1 MSQQDRYLIVLSLIS
16 GRNFADKS
24 PGSLVVEAKLDGEV
38 LVTDP
43 VAHTHSPQ
51 FDQELAWE
59 VDRQTLKQH
68 RLHRSSIKLQL
79 FSVEGGGSSKLAR
92 EPLGYVVLDVR
103 SASER
108 QVYKWFQVLS
118 SRCRPSPEVY
128 CGLYI
133 DQEGASDG
141 AKCVSLEVKRY
152 SEPGQSGD
160 GEIIQIGPTTPA
172 VDDFALSI
180 SVVSFLHLLNLL
192 PSDLVPASSLSNLRL
207 GLRFAGQDYSS
218 AVFNEQD
225 CTKLTANQWTFTIR
239 STVDFLRAY
248 FSQDNAI
255 GITFFLNDK
264 PIGRTQSNLS
274 SLGYRIGKSL
284 PQPINADATFTL
296 SALQGQGTA
305 SLVLQFNLEQIA
317 PMKSGDAGNETT
329 HVTDEP
335 STQQSNNALSTIES
349 SPEEKIQQLVSL
361 FLSSLCEECL
371 VLLFCLIP
379 PIQNDECLSP
389 PTLDIDRALG
399 PPLANQQSMESTNQ
413 GTSSTTAFSQAP
425 PGATQPHRFCYTIEL
440 RTIRACYTPEND
452 VYVYARYVY
461 PLFGTTNPIMTL
473 PPIQLS
479 SSEAKHFSQGLCAFE
494 LAADSAEFK
503 SRLSDEPLMT
513 QILARSPG
521 SGSEESLIGWAIIPL
536 ADVFTKPVADMKS
549 WSSTTPATVTS
560 TTASITTT
568 TTNTTITTTSTSATS
583 ANTAVTGTTT
593 SSSSSTTA
601 TTSSSI
607 NATTTTSITTASITT
622 ATTNTTTKTT
632 VTFTSSSTNAT
643 TTSSSST
650 TTSITTKT
658 TATST
663 TSTTTNT
670 VTTDVSFLWKFPIG
684 VTLYYSNLLRLS
696 TTTAGR
702 HGYTEAPTAYLQ
714 QPGDHELSTGQ
725 LQPLTNIRH
734 TPEYRAALE
743 LELWKAKEEES
754 FKTNLKFREQKMLV
768 VFAEEWKRREN
779 EREALCKKKIQEYR
793 VLEDKLQNVLG
804 TLMDREREFTF
815 REAAFKQAQREYEKD
830 LDRRE
835 KELMSSVKERV
846 KEAEQ
851 ALRVE
856 QERSRCLSDELSQ
869 LREKYHDLVEKVA
882 IEQRRPQT
890 VSQEAAGTSSTSGV
904 EEQVRREQE
913 EVRRLQ
919 FELVRVTTELTS
931 AQGQIAATARR
942 LDAALR
948 GRLRYKELWTRAL
961 HEVARLRQEAEN
973 TTKHA
978 LQRREAE
985 VEGLRKEYRLLVHGG
1000 DTAVAN
1006 NALTETVEDGTK
1018 HPLSPQKPATSDPV
1032 LEAQLNRLTEERQN
1046 LLASGVY
1053 CEEDELIVDLD
1064 REIKRLLGTMRR

>member
-349 SPEEKIQQLVSL
+349 SPEEKIQQL
-361 FLSSLCEECL
+361 
-371 VLLFCLIP
+371 
-379 PIQNDECLSP
+379 NDECLSP

-536 ADVFTKPVADMKS
+536 ADVFTKPVADMKNCQRRRLDG
-549 WSSTTPATVTS
+549 TVYVMDNS
-560 TTASITTT
+560 
-568 TTNTTITTTSTSATS
+568 
-583 ANTAVTGTTT
+583 TAVAQLAYSLVLDDFGVYVP
-593 SSSSSTTA
+593 A
-601 TTSSSI
+601 
-607 NATTTTSITTASITT
+607 
-622 ATTNTTTKTT
+622 
-632 VTFTSSSTNAT
+632 VQ
-643 TTSSSST
+643 
-650 TTSITTKT
+650 
-658 TATST
+658 TATSPDPHR
-663 TSTTTNT
+663 TSLPT
-670 VTTDVSFLWKFPIG
+670 PP
-684 VTLYYSNLLRLS
+684 
-696 TTTAGR
+696 
-702 HGYTEAPTAYLQ
+702 YTEAPTAYLQ

-856 QERSRCLSDELSQ
+856 QERSRCLSDE
-869 LREKYHDLVEKVA
+869 V
-882 IEQRRPQT
+882 
-890 VSQEAAGTSSTSGV
+890 GV
-904 EEQVRREQE
+904 CV
-913 EVRRLQ
+913 
-919 FELVRVTTELTS
+919 
-931 AQGQIAATARR
+931 
-942 LDAALR
+942 
-948 GRLRYKELWTRAL
+948 
-961 HEVARLRQEAEN
+961 
-973 TTKHA
+973 
-978 LQRREAE
+978 
-985 VEGLRKEYRLLVHGG
+985 
-1000 DTAVAN
+1000 
-1006 NALTETVEDGTK
+1006 
-1018 HPLSPQKPATSDPV
+1018 
-1032 LEAQLNRLTEERQN
+1032 
-1046 LLASGVY
+1046 
-1053 CEEDELIVDLD
+1053 
-1064 REIKRLLGTMRR
+1064 